1 MIKEKYKMS
10 QSGPSSLKKLFGKRI
25 NEEKVEEEILS
36 MVEEGHEQGVI
47 EESEAEM
54 ITNIM
59 ELSDKDAR
67 DIMTNR
73 QKIIAIE
80 NTLSVEEAIRFVVE
94 NNYSRYPVYEEDIDN
109 ILGVVH
115 LKDLVET
122 FMKNPAANITEVMEE
137 PIFIHPTYNINKLLA
152 KMQSEKIHMSVV
164 VDEYGQTDGIV
175 CMEDIIEEIVGN
187 IFDEHDEEEEESIKE
202 IDQDSYMVAGDA
214 SLLDV
219 SDELDIEFPD
229 EDFETLNGFMLYEL
243 GRLPEENETTEIIYR
258 GYKFIPVKICDKMI
272 TLVKVE
278 KIEEEIKED
287 KE

>member
-1 MIKEKYKMS
+1 MS

-36 MVEEGHEQGVI
+36 MVEEGHEQGLI

-59 ELSDKDAR
+59 ELSDKVAR

-73 QKIIAIE
+73 QKIIAME
-80 NTLSVEEAIRFVVE
+80 NTFTVEEAVRFIVD
-94 NNYSRYPVYEEDIDN
+94 NNYSRYPVYEEDMDN

-115 LKDLVET
+115 LKDLVEEYI
-122 FMKNPAANITEVMEE
+122 KNPSTNITKVMEE
-137 PIFIHPTYNINKLLA
+137 PIFIHPTFNINKLLQ

-164 VDEYGQTDGIV
+164 VDEYGQTEGIV

-187 IFDEHDEEEEESIKE
+187 IFDEHDDVEEESIKE
-202 IDQDSYMVAGDA
+202 IAEDSYMMNGDA

-219 SDELDIEFPD
+219 SDELEIEFPD
-229 EDFETLNGFMLYEL
+229 EDFETLNGFMLYKL
-243 GRLPEENETTEIIYR
+243 GRLPVENETTEIIYQ
-258 GYKFIPVKICDKMI
+258 GYKFTPVKICDKMI

-278 KIEEEIKED
+278 KIEEENKED

>member
-1 MIKEKYKMS
+1 MS
-10 QSGPSSLKKLFGKRI
+10 QSGPSSLKKLFGKKI
-25 NEEKVEEEILS
+25 HEEKVEEEILS
-36 MVEEGHEQGVI
+36 MVEEGHEQGLI

-59 ELSDKDAR
+59 ELSDKNAIDV
-67 DIMTNR
+67 MTNR

-80 NTLSVEEAIRFVVE
+80 NTLNVDEAIRFVVE

-115 LKDLVET
+115 LRDLVEAFLKDPT
-122 FMKNPAANITEVMEE
+122 TSITEVMEE
-137 PIFIHPTYNINKLLA
+137 PIFIHPTYNINKLLQ
-152 KMQSEKIHMSVV
+152 KMQSEKIHMSVI
-164 VDEYGQTDGIV
+164 VDEYGQTEGIV
-175 CMEDIIEEIVGN
+175 CMEDVIEEIVGN
-187 IFDEHDEEEEESIKE
+187 IFDEHDDDEEESIKE
-202 IDQDSYMVAGDA
+202 IADDAYMMNGDA

-243 GRLPEENETTEIIYR
+243 GRLPEENESTEIIYQ

-278 KIEEEIKED
+278 KIEEQINED

>member
-1 MIKEKYKMS
+1 MS
-10 QSGPSSLKKLFGKRI
+10 QSGPSSLKKLFGKKI

-36 MVEEGHEQGVI
+36 MVEEGHEQGLI

-80 NTLSVEEAIRFVVE
+80 DTLNVEEAIRFVIE
-94 NNYSRYPVYEEDIDN
+94 NNYSRYPVYQKDIDN

-115 LKDLVET
+115 LKDLVEVYI
-122 FMKNPAANITEVMEE
+122 KNPAASITEVMEE
-137 PIFIHPTYNINKLLA
+137 PIFIHPTFNINKLLQ

-187 IFDEHDEEEEESIKE
+187 IFDEHDEVEEESIKE
-202 IDQDSYMVAGDA
+202 IAEDAYMMAGDA

-229 EDFETLNGFMLYEL
+229 EDFETLNGFMLYKL
-243 GRLPEENETTEIIYR
+243 GRLPEENETTEIIYQ
-258 GYKFIPVKICDKMI
+258 GYKFIPVEICDKMI
-272 TLVKVE
+272 TLVRVE
-278 KIEEEIKED
+278 KIEEEINED

>member
-1 MIKEKYKMS
+1 MS

-36 MVEEGHEQGVI
+36 MVEEGHEQGLI

-59 ELSDKDAR
+59 ELSDKIAR

-73 QKIIAIE
+73 QKIIAME
-80 NTLSVEEAIRFVVE
+80 NTFTVEEAVRFIVD
-94 NNYSRYPVYEEDIDN
+94 NNYSRYPVYEEDMDN

-115 LKDLVET
+115 LKDLVEEYI
-122 FMKNPAANITEVMEE
+122 KNPSTNITKVMEE
-137 PIFIHPTYNINKLLA
+137 PIFIHPTFNINKLLQ

-164 VDEYGQTDGIV
+164 VDEYGQTEGIV

-187 IFDEHDEEEEESIKE
+187 IFDEHDDVEEESIKE
-202 IDQDSYMVAGDA
+202 IAEDSYMMNGDA

-219 SDELDIEFPD
+219 SDELEIEFPD
-229 EDFETLNGFMLYEL
+229 EDFETLNGFMLYKL
-243 GRLPEENETTEIIYR
+243 GRLPVENETTEIIYQ
-258 GYKFIPVKICDKMI
+258 GYKFTPVKICDKMI

-278 KIEEEIKED
+278 KIEEENKED

>member
-1 MIKEKYKMS
+1 MS

-25 NEEKVEEEILS
+25 SEEKVEEEILS
-36 MVEEGHEQGVI
+36 MVEEGHEQGLI

-59 ELSDKDAR
+59 ELSDKNAR

-73 QKIIAIE
+73 QKVVAIE
-80 NTLSVEEAIRFVVE
+80 NTFTVEEAIKFIVE
-94 NNYSRYPVYEEDIDN
+94 NNYSRYPVYEEDLDN

-115 LKDLVET
+115 LKDLVEV
-122 FMKNPAANITEVMEE
+122 FMDNPSANITQVMEE
-137 PIFIHPTYNINKLLA
+137 PIFIHPTFNINKLLQ

-164 VDEYGQTDGIV
+164 VDEYGQTEGIV

-187 IFDEHDEEEEESIKE
+187 IFDEHDDVEEDSIKE
-202 IDQDSYMVAGDA
+202 IAEDAYMMNGDA

-219 SDELDIEFPD
+219 ADELELEFPD
-229 EDFETLNGFMLYEL
+229 EDFETLNGFMLYKL
-243 GRLPEENETTEIIYR
+243 GRLPVENETTEIIYQ
-258 GYKFIPVKICDKMI
+258 GYKFTPVKICDKMI

-278 KIEEEIKED
+278 KIEEENKED

>member
-1 MIKEKYKMS
+1 MS
-10 QSGPSSLKKLFGKRI
+10 QSGPSSLKKLFGKKI

-36 MVEEGHEQGVI
+36 MVEEGHEQGII

-59 ELSDKDAR
+59 ELSDKVAR
-67 DIMTNR
+67 EIMTNR
-73 QKIIAIE
+73 QKVIAIE
-80 NTLSVEEAIRFVVE
+80 NTFTVEEAIQFIIE
-94 NNYSRYPVYEEDIDN
+94 NNYSRYPVYEEDLDN
-109 ILGVVH
+109 IQGVVH
-115 LKDLVET
+115 LKDLVEEY
-122 FMKNPAANITEVMEE
+122 MKNPKTSVTAVMEE
-137 PIFIHPTYNINKLLA
+137 PIFIHPTYNINKLLQ

-164 VDEYGQTDGIV
+164 VDEYGQTEGIV

-187 IFDEHDEEEEESIKE
+187 IFDEHDEEEEESIKLIGE
-202 IDQDSYMVAGDA
+202 DTYMIAGDA

-219 SDELDIEFPD
+219 SDQLDIEFPD

-243 GRLPEENETTEIIYR
+243 GRLPEENETTEIIYQ

-278 KIEEEIKED
+278 KIEEENKED

>member
-1 MIKEKYKMS
+1 MS
-10 QSGPSSLKKLFGKRI
+10 QSGPSSLKKLFGKKI

-36 MVEEGHEQGVI
+36 MVEEGHEQGII

-59 ELSDKDAR
+59 ELSDKVAR
-67 DIMTNR
+67 EIMTNR
-73 QKIIAIE
+73 QKVIAIE
-80 NTLSVEEAIRFVVE
+80 NTCTVEEAIRFITE
-94 NNYSRYPVYEEDIDN
+94 NNYSRYPVYEEDLDN
-109 ILGVVH
+109 VLGVVH
-115 LKDLVET
+115 LKDLVEEY
-122 FMKNPAANITEVMEE
+122 MKNPETSITEVMEE
-137 PIFIHPTYNINKLLA
+137 PIFIHPTFNINKLLQ
-152 KMQSEKIHMSVV
+152 KMQNEKIHMSVV
-164 VDEYGQTDGIV
+164 VDEYGQTEGIV

-187 IFDEHDEEEEESIKE
+187 IFDEHDDDEEESIKE
-202 IDQDSYMVAGDA
+202 IGDDSYMMAGDA

-278 KIEEEIKED
+278 KSEEENKED

>member
-1 MIKEKYKMS
+1 MS
-10 QSGPSSLKKLFGKRI
+10 QSGPSSLKKLFGKKI

-36 MVEEGHEQGVI
+36 MVEEGHEQGII

-59 ELSDKDAR
+59 ELSDKVAR
-67 DIMTNR
+67 EIMTNR
-73 QKIIAIE
+73 QKVIAIE
-80 NTLSVEEAIRFVVE
+80 NTCTVEEAIHFVID
-94 NNYSRYPVYEEDIDN
+94 NNFSRYPVYEDDLDN
-109 ILGVVH
+109 VLGVVH
-115 LKDLVET
+115 LKDLVEEY
-122 FMKNPAANITEVMEE
+122 MKNPGTNITAVMEE
-137 PIFIHPTYNINKLLA
+137 PIFIHPTFNINKLLQ

-164 VDEYGQTDGIV
+164 VDEYGQTEGIV

-202 IDQDSYMVAGDA
+202 IGEGSYMMAGDA

-229 EDFETLNGFMLYEL
+229 EDFETINGFMLYEL
-243 GRLPEENETTEIIYR
+243 GRLPEENETTEIIYQ
-258 GYKFIPVKICDKMI
+258 GYRFTPVNICDKMI

-278 KIEEEIKED
+278 KCKEENNED

>member
-1 MIKEKYKMS
+1 MS

-36 MVEEGHEQGVI
+36 MVEEGHEQGLI

-54 ITNIM
+54 ISNIM
-59 ELSDKDAR
+59 ELSDKVAR

-73 QKIIAIE
+73 QKIIAME
-80 NTLSVEEAIRFVVE
+80 NTFTVEEAIRFIVD
-94 NNYSRYPVYEEDIDN
+94 NNYSRYPVYEEDMDN

-115 LKDLVET
+115 LKDLVEEYI
-122 FMKNPAANITEVMEE
+122 KNPSTNITKVMEE
-137 PIFIHPTYNINKLLA
+137 PIFIHPTFNINKLLQ
-152 KMQSEKIHMSVV
+152 KMQNEKIHMSVV
-164 VDEYGQTDGIV
+164 VDEYGQTEGIV

-187 IFDEHDEEEEESIKE
+187 IFDEHDDVEEESIKE
-202 IDQDSYMVAGDA
+202 IAEDSYMMNGDA

-219 SDELDIEFPD
+219 SDELEIEFPD
-229 EDFETLNGFMLYEL
+229 EDFETLNGFMLYKL
-243 GRLPEENETTEIIYR
+243 GRLPVENETTEIIYQ
-258 GYKFIPVKICDKMI
+258 GYKFTPVKICDKMI

-278 KIEEEIKED
+278 KIEEENKED

>member
-1 MIKEKYKMS
+1 MS
-10 QSGPSSLKKLFGKRI
+10 QSGPSSLKRLFGKKI

-36 MVEEGHEQGVI
+36 MVEEGHEQGLI

-59 ELSDKDAR
+59 ELSDKNAR

-73 QKIIAIE
+73 QKIIAME
-80 NTLSVEEAIRFVVE
+80 DTLTVEDAIRFIID
-94 NNYSRYPVYEEDIDN
+94 NNYSRYPVYHEDMDN

-115 LKDLVET
+115 LKDLVEVY
-122 FMKNPAANITEVMEE
+122 MKNPEANITEVMEE
-137 PIFIHPTYNINKLLA
+137 PIFIHPTFNINKLLT

-187 IFDEHDEEEEESIKE
+187 IFDEHDDEEEESIKE
-202 IDQDSYMVAGDA
+202 IAKDVYMMAGDT

-219 SDELDIEFPD
+219 SDKLDMEFPD
-229 EDFETLNGFMLYEL
+229 EDFETLNGFMLYKL
-243 GRLPEENETTEIIYR
+243 GRLPEDDETTEIIYQ
-258 GYKFIPVKICDKMI
+258 GYKFVPVKICDKMI

-278 KIEEEIKED
+278 KIDEEINED

>member
-1 MIKEKYKMS
+1 MS
-10 QSGPSSLKKLFGKRI
+10 QSGPSSLKKLFGKKI
-25 NEEKVEEEILS
+25 SEEKVEEEILS
-36 MVEEGHEQGVI
+36 MVEEGHEQGLI

-59 ELSDKDAR
+59 ELSDKNAR

-73 QKIIAIE
+73 QKVIAIE
-80 NTLSVEEAIRFVVE
+80 NTFTVEEAIRFIVE
-94 NNYSRYPVYEEDIDN
+94 NNYSRYPVYEEDLDN

-115 LKDLVET
+115 LKDLVEV
-122 FMKNPAANITEVMEE
+122 FMENPSASITQVMEE
-137 PIFIHPTYNINKLLA
+137 PIFIHPTFNINKLLQ

-164 VDEYGQTDGIV
+164 VDEYGQTEGIV

-187 IFDEHDEEEEESIKE
+187 IFDEHDDVEEDSIKE
-202 IDQDSYMVAGDA
+202 IAEDAYMMNGDA

-219 SDELDIEFPD
+219 ADELELEFPD
-229 EDFETLNGFMLYEL
+229 EDFETLNGFMLYKL
-243 GRLPEENETTEIIYR
+243 GRLPVENETTEIIYQ
-258 GYKFIPVKICDKMI
+258 GYKFTPVKICDKMI

-278 KIEEEIKED
+278 KIEEENKED

>member
-1 MIKEKYKMS
+1 MS
-10 QSGPSSLKKLFGKRI
+10 QSGPSSLKKLFGKKVS
-25 NEEKVEEEILS
+25 EEKVEEEILS
-36 MVEEGHEQGVI
+36 IVEEGHEQGII

-54 ITNIM
+54 ISNII
-59 ELSDKDAR
+59 EFSDKDAR

-73 QKIIAIE
+73 QKIIAME
-80 NTLSVEEAIRFVVE
+80 NTLTVEEALSFAIE

-115 LKDLVET
+115 LKDLIAEYL
-122 FMKNPAANITEVMEE
+122 KNPGTNVTAVLEE
-137 PIFIHPTYNINKLLA
+137 PIFIHPTFNINKLLQ

-164 VDEYGQTDGIV
+164 VDEYGQTEGLV

-187 IFDEHDEEEEESIKE
+187 IFDEHDEEEEESFRRIS
-202 IDQDSYMVAGDA
+202 DSAYMVAGDA
-214 SLLDV
+214 SLNEL

-229 EDFETLNGFMLYEL
+229 EDFETLNGFMLYKL
-243 GRLPEENETTEIIYR
+243 GRLPVENETTEIIYQ
-258 GYKFIPVKICDKMI
+258 GYKFTPVKICDKMI

-278 KIEEEIKED
+278 KIEEENKED

>member
-1 MIKEKYKMS
+1 MS
-10 QSGPSSLKKLFGKRI
+10 QSGPSSLKKLFGKKI
-25 NEEKVEEEILS
+25 SEEKVEEEILS
-36 MVEEGHEQGVI
+36 MVEEGHEQGLI

-59 ELSDKDAR
+59 ELSDKNAR

-73 QKIIAIE
+73 QKVVAIE
-80 NTLSVEEAIRFVVE
+80 NTFTVEEAIKFIVE
-94 NNYSRYPVYEEDIDN
+94 NNYSRYPVYEEDLDN

-115 LKDLVET
+115 LKDLVEV
-122 FMKNPAANITEVMEE
+122 FMEKPSANITQVMEE
-137 PIFIHPTYNINKLLA
+137 PIFIHPTFNINKLLQ

-164 VDEYGQTDGIV
+164 VDEYGQTEGIV

-187 IFDEHDEEEEESIKE
+187 IFDEHDDVEEDSIKE
-202 IDQDSYMVAGDA
+202 IAEDAYMMNGDA

-219 SDELDIEFPD
+219 ADELELEFPD
-229 EDFETLNGFMLYEL
+229 EDFETLNGFMLYKL
-243 GRLPEENETTEIIYR
+243 GRLPVENETTEIIYQ
-258 GYKFIPVKICDKMI
+258 GYKFTPVKICDKMI

-278 KIEEEIKED
+278 KIEEENKED